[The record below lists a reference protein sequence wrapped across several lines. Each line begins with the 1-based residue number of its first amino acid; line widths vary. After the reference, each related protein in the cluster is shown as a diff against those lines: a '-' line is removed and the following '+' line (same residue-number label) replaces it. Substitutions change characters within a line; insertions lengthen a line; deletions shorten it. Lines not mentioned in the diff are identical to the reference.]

1 MVKVSDMAPQ
11 IMRLALLTTLIAGT
25 AFSQMGM
32 GGGGMMGQGTTPTN
46 NTPGSGGPMM
56 GQGTTFT
63 MGFGMGGGMMGFFGM
78 GSGTGM
84 GNMMSGP
91 AVGADGTAYM
101 IRSSNSTT
109 TGASQPAVLMAINPQ
124 NGNTNWSLPI
134 DGTIMSAPVL
144 AKDGTIFLTTS
155 NALMGTS
162 TTTNQT
168 LALMIISATPTS
180 AMVLHRVQIDATVVS
195 APQLTPDGQT
205 VYVVTANMPG
215 MTNRGSTTTFT
226 GSSTLYAFS
235 PGGSLKFK
243 VQLGQF
249 QMGMMR

>member
-1 MVKVSDMAPQ
+1 
-11 IMRLALLTTLIAGT
+11 
-25 AFSQMGM
+25 
-32 GGGGMMGQGTTPTN
+32 MMPGTTPTN
-46 NTPGSGGPMM
+46 NTPGSSGGMM
-56 GQGTTFT
+56 GQGGTFT

-109 TGASQPAVLMAINPQ
+109 TGGSQQAVLMAINPQ
-124 NGNTNWSLPI
+124 NGNTNWSLPM

-144 AKDGTIFLTTS
+144 AKDGTMFLTTS
-155 NALMGTS
+155 GAFMGF
-162 TTTNQT
+162 TTTSQKP
-168 LALMIISATPTS
+168 ALMIISATPT
-180 AMVLHRVQIDATVVS
+180 AATVLHRVEIDADVLSV
-195 APQLTPDGQT
+195 PQLTPDGQT
-205 VYVVTANMPG
+205 VYVVAADMPG
-215 MTNRGSTTTFT
+215 LTNGSSTTVST

-249 QMGMMR
+249 QMGWMR